1 MKLQGETRFSANRE
15 TVWQVLNSPV
25 ALKNCTPGCKELI
38 QIDEDTFETKMEIGV
53 AAIKGVYH
61 GKINLTDKIYPE
73 QFTLN
78 IHAEGSAGVV
88 DATAKLVFKEN
99 GEHTLVEYEGDAQ
112 IAGLIAGVGQR
123 MLSGVAKMM
132 LGQFFKSMAKEI
144 A

>member
-1 MKLQGETRFSANRE
+1 MRLQGESKFTANRE
-15 TVWQVLNSPV
+15 MVWQVLNSPES
-25 ALKNCTPGCKELI
+25 LKNCTPGCKELI
-38 QIDEDTFETKMEIGV
+38 QIDEDTYETKMEIGV

-61 GKINLTDKIYPE
+61 GKINLSEKSYPE
-73 QFTLN
+73 QFTLQ
-78 IHAEGSAGVV
+78 IHAEGSVGVV
-88 DATAKLVFKEN
+88 DATAKLVLKEN

-112 IAGLIAGVGQR
+112 VAGLIAGVGQR